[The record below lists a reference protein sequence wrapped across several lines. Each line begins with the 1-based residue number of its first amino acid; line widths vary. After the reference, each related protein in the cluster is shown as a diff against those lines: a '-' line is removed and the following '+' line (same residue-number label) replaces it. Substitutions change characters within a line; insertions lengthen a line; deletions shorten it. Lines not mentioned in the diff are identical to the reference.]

1 MPHTTLKKYKRI
13 FKSEYWVAEMNSWS
27 LCTLGLEYIQEY
39 SISWY
44 ILYFLYMVTPLTEK
58 KPSHKGG
65 LSFSDPWQK
74 VKIERPE
81 AMQQKSLLK
90 QFWFRK
96 FRVSLQ

>member
-1 MPHTTLKKYKRI
+1 MVYLI
-13 FKSEYWVAEMNSWS
+13 FPVYDD
-27 LCTLGLEYIQEY
+27 
-39 SISWY
+39 
-44 ILYFLYMVTPLTEK
+44 PLDRKK
-58 KPSHKGG
+58 KPFHKGG

-96 FRVSLQ
+96 FRVSLK